1 MAEWK
6 VLDSR
11 SCFHV
16 VYSLLFNILN
26 ILNIRNVDFDN
37 LGLLTTMDTAT
48 NEVLMLQSKFLE
60 PFLGIPDPEGATSE

>member
-11 SCFHV
+11 SYFHG

-26 ILNIRNVDFDN
+26 IRDVDFHN

-60 PFLGIPDPEGATSE
+60 PFLGIPDPEGATCE